1 MKNKLKPIFLVA
13 QKNRALL
20 VVAVISLGILVL
32 QHREYFSPELKG
44 AAVAATKE
52 KIQISDFSPD
62 GKRLYLDYCD
72 SLNNCQIGWVDLSSN
87 KVSLFEM
94 KNTKD
99 LVSSPS
105 SSADSRQLAIIIKEA
120 INNYE
125 TSQIGL
131 LDLETNTYRPVTHSS
146 TFKEWPAFSIDGKK
160 IIYAQANRVRESGKT
175 RFSGWDVYETDLETG
190 IERRL
195 TEFCFFLID
204 RTRYLNDNKRFVFSG
219 ESPGCNFPRPNTAH
233 HDERYDYRDYK
244 ITQEGKEIYKKL
256 YAANTVFMMTGNEIG
271 LKPVV
276 MNGEQSGG
284 SVVSGDGKKIFFIS
298 LTNKID
304 NSNDF
309 NYHYDVFVI
318 EDGVVRR
325 LTNLNAL
332 ITGLAVSFHG
342 DQVAY
347 QSDPQRNH
355 NSAIWIMDTVTKT
368 HQKINLGRRSNF
380 FVINIANQ
388 LGGNRNDN

>member
-1 MKNKLKPIFLVA
+1 MKNKLKSISLVV
-13 QKNRALL
+13 QKNRTLL
-20 VVAVISLGILVL
+20 IIAVIFLGILVL
-32 QHREYFSPELKG
+32 QNRDYFSPELKG
-44 AAVAATKE
+44 AAVTATKE
-52 KIQISDFSPD
+52 KIQVSDFSPD

-99 LVSSPS
+99 IVSSPS
-105 SSADSRQLAIIIKEA
+105 SSADSRQLAIVIKEA
-120 INNYE
+120 ANNYE

-131 LDLETNTYRPVTHSS
+131 LDLEKNTYRPVTHSS

-160 IIYAQANRVRESGKT
+160 IIYAQAGRVRKSGKT
-175 RFSGWDVYETDLETG
+175 RFSGWDVYETDLATG

-204 RTRYLNDNKRFVFSG
+204 RPRYLNDNKRFVFSG
-219 ESPGCNFPRPNTAH
+219 ESPACNFPRPNTTH
-233 HDERYDYRDYK
+233 HDDSYSYRDYK
-244 ITQEGKEIYKKL
+244 VTQEGKEIYRKL
-256 YAANTVFMMTGNEIG
+256 YEANTIFMMTGNDIDI
-271 LKPVV
+271 KPVV

-284 SVVSGDGKKIFFIS
+284 AIVSGDGKKIFFIS
-298 LTNKID
+298 ITNKID

-309 NYHYDVFVI
+309 NFHYDVFVV
-318 EDGVVRR
+318 EDGTVRR
-325 LTNLNAL
+325 LTNLKTL

-347 QSDPQRNH
+347 QSDPKMNH
-355 NSAIWIMDTVTKT
+355 NSAIWIMDTVAKT
-368 HQKINLGRRSNF
+368 HQRIDLGSRSSF
-380 FVINIANQ
+380 FVIDIANQ
-388 LGGNRNDN
+388 